1 MKSLRNLNF
10 KNNRNNTVEV
20 LVSGHPPGVKK
31 VSKTGAVRFRECKI
45 TEFVWE
51 LRKMGFCKGGRLR
64 ERYIVELPLYHDY
77 RDSNCLNE

>member
-51 LRKMGFCKGGRLR
+51 LRKRGFVKVAVNRAVRLR
-64 ERYIVELPLYHDY
+64 QRPLGKLPL
-77 RDSNCLNE
+77 

>member
-10 KNNRNNTVEV
+10 KKNRDKTLEV
-20 LVSGHPPGVKK
+20 LVSGHPRGVKK

-51 LRKMGFCKGGRLR
+51 LGKTGFCESGRK
-64 ERYIVELPLYHDY
+64 
-77 RDSNCLNE
+77 